1 MLVRPDPRC
10 TQFITFKFLFFFLI
24 VLQLEHLLETHFEA
38 PSGKEHGLHDK
49 ITAARHNGQPLPE
62 GLQRQMRKLVTIR
75 NRLVHEREFNEIPE
89 RPEFVKGY
97 DQVR

>member
-1 MLVRPDPRC
+1 
-10 TQFITFKFLFFFLI
+10 
-24 VLQLEHLLETHFEA
+24 LLETHFEA
-38 PSGKEHGLHDK
+38 PTGKEHGLHDK

-75 NRLVHEREFNEIPE
+75 NKLVHEREFNEIPE

-97 DQVR
+97 DQVLKPPTWMH